1 MFSSASQQSF
11 SSVILFNFGC
21 WHVAVHVIVFA
32 AVFVV
37 VVVIIVVVC
46 GVGFESVG
54 NCDSFQ

>member
-32 AVFVV
+32 GVFVV
-37 VVVIIVVVC
+37 VVVTIVVVC

-54 NCDSFQ
+54 NCDSSQ

>member
-54 NCDSFQ
+54 NCDSSQ